1 MYHHALH
8 LNRQRARNT
17 NLCSFCGGMYD
28 RLNAIF
34 NIPAAASQ
42 EGGVCSRP
50 AEGRPYSSMNI
61 DTMTDLGAASPSN
74 GEHSASLDKADGATS
89 PQVKIA
95 LRHVFKIFGDD
106 PDAALRMVRAGHRK
120 DDILSKT
127 GCTVGVNDASFDIH
141 AGEIFVIM
149 GLSGSGKSTL
159 LRLINRLIEPSAGE
173 ILVDGQDVTK
183 MSKRELIELR
193 RRDMSMVFQSFAL
206 LPNRNVLDNAAFGL
220 EVAGVPEAV
229 RREKALVALQGVGLA
244 AYADSRPDQLSGGMK
259 QRVGLARA
267 LASEPTVLLMDE
279 AFSALDPL
287 IRAEMQ
293 DELLRL
299 QAEQSRT
306 IVFVSHDL
314 DEAMRIGDR
323 IAIMQH
329 GVVVQVGTPDEIV
342 MNPANDYVRSFFR
355 NVDVSQ
361 VFRAGDIARETQV
374 TLIDRKGLSAPVAL
388 ERMRRHDRDIA
399 IVVGRDKTYQ
409 GMISVDS
416 LARAMRDGAADPYH
430 RAFLPDVEPIAA
442 AETLSEVMGRVA
454 QSAVP
459 MPVVDERRRYLGSI
473 SKSTLL
479 MTLDRS
485 SN

>member
-1 MYHHALH
+1 MEIA
-8 LNRQRARNT
+8 
-17 NLCSFCGGMYD
+17 NLTTGE
-28 RLNAIF
+28 
-34 NIPAAASQ
+34 AAV
-42 EGGVCSRP
+42 E
-50 AEGRPYSSMNI
+50 
-61 DTMTDLGAASPSN
+61 
-74 GEHSASLDKADGATS
+74 
-89 PQVKIA
+89 PQPKIA
-95 LRHVFKIFGDD
+95 LRNVFKVFGSN
-106 PDAALRMVRAGHRK
+106 PEAAVQMVHDGRSK
-120 DDILSKT
+120 DEIHAET
-127 GCTVGVNDASFDIH
+127 GCTVGVNNATFDIH

-159 LRLINRLIEPSAGE
+159 LRLINRLIEASAGE
-173 ILVDGQDVTK
+173 ILVDGQDVTR
-183 MSKRELIELR
+183 MSKQELTELR

-206 LPNRNVLDNAAFGL
+206 LPNRTVLENAAFGL
-220 EVAGVPEAV
+220 EVAGVPEAE
-229 RREKALVALQGVGLA
+229 RRQKALAALQGVGLG

-287 IRAEMQ
+287 IRTEMQ

-299 QAEQSRT
+299 QSEQSRT

-374 TLIDRKGLSAPVAL
+374 TLIERKGQAVASAL

-399 IVVGRDKTYQ
+399 IVVGRDKKYH
-409 GMISVDS
+409 GMVSAES
-416 LARAMRDGAADPYH
+416 LSRAARNGDADPYH
-430 RAFLPDVEPIAA
+430 RAFLTDVEPIGA
-442 AETLSEVMGRVA
+442 AETLSDVMGRVA
-454 QSAVP
+454 QSAFPVP
-459 MPVVDERRRYLGSI
+459 VIDDNRRYLGSI
-473 SKSTLL
+473 SKSALL
-479 MTLDRS
+479 MSLDRS
-485 SN
+485 GN

>member
-1 MYHHALH
+1 
-8 LNRQRARNT
+8 
-17 NLCSFCGGMYD
+17 
-28 RLNAIF
+28 
-34 NIPAAASQ
+34 
-42 EGGVCSRP
+42 
-50 AEGRPYSSMNI
+50 MNI
-61 DTMTDLGAASPSN
+61 ANTTTGD
-74 GEHSASLDKADGATS
+74 ATVE
-89 PQVKIA
+89 PQPKIA
-95 LRHVFKIFGDD
+95 LRNVFKVFGSN
-106 PDAALRMVRAGHRK
+106 PEAAVQMVHDGR
-120 DDILSKT
+120 SKEEIHAET
-127 GCTVGVNDASFDIH
+127 GCTVGVNNATFDIH

-159 LRLINRLIEPSAGE
+159 LRLINRLIDASAGE

-183 MSKRELIELR
+183 MSTHELTELR

-206 LPNRNVLDNAAFGL
+206 LPNRTVLENAAFGL
-220 EVAGVPEAV
+220 EVAGVPEAE
-229 RREKALVALQGVGLA
+229 RRQKALAALQGVGLA

-287 IRAEMQ
+287 IRTEMQ

-299 QAEQSRT
+299 QSEQSRT

-374 TLIDRKGLSAPVAL
+374 TLIERKGQAVAAAL
-388 ERMRRHDRDIA
+388 DRMRRHDRDIA
-399 IVVGRDKTYQ
+399 IVVGRDKKYH
-409 GMISVDS
+409 GMVSVDS
-416 LARAMRDGAADPYH
+416 LARAARSGDADPYH
-430 RAFLPDVEPIAA
+430 RAFLTDVEPIGAG
-442 AETLSEVMGRVA
+442 ETLSDVMGRVA
-454 QSAVP
+454 QSAFPVP
-459 MPVVDERRRYLGSI
+459 VIDDSRRYIGSI
-473 SKSTLL
+473 SKSALL
-479 MTLDRS
+479 MSLDRS
-485 SN
+485 GN

>member
-1 MYHHALH
+1 MSMDIE
-8 LNRQRARNT
+8 T
-17 NLCSFCGGMYD
+17 PMTGG
-28 RLNAIF
+28 
-34 NIPAAASQ
+34 PAALSSTAETASA
-42 EGGVCSRP
+42 P
-50 AEGRPYSSMNI
+50 AP
-61 DTMTDLGAASPSN
+61 
-74 GEHSASLDKADGATS
+74 
-89 PQVKIA
+89 VKVA
-95 LRHVFKIFGDD
+95 LRNVFKVFGDD
-106 PDAALRMVRAGHRK
+106 PEAAVRMVREGRGKEQIHAE
-120 DDILSKT
+120 T

-159 LRLINRLIEPSAGE
+159 LRLINRLIEPTAGE
-173 ILVDGQDVTK
+173 ILIDGQDITR
-183 MSKRELIELR
+183 MSKRELIALR

-206 LPNRNVLDNAAFGL
+206 LPNRTVLDNAAFGL
-220 EVAGVPEAV
+220 EVAGVPEAE
-229 RREKALVALQGVGLA
+229 RRRKALAALQGVGLG
-244 AYADSRPDQLSGGMK
+244 AYAESRPDQLSGGMK

-267 LASEPTVLLMDE
+267 LASEPSLLLMDE

-287 IRAEMQ
+287 IRTEMQ

-299 QAEQSRT
+299 QSEHSRT
-306 IVFVSHDL
+306 IIFVSHDL

-374 TLIDRKGLSAPVAL
+374 TLIDRRGMAAHAAL
-388 ERMRRHDRDIA
+388 ERMRRHDRDVA
-399 IVVGRDKTYQ
+399 IVVGRDKKYH
-409 GMISVDS
+409 GMVSADS
-416 LARAMRDGAADPYH
+416 LSRAARDGAADPYR

-442 AETLSEVMGRVA
+442 ADTLSDVMGRVA
-454 QSAVP
+454 QSPFPV
-459 MPVVDERRRYLGSI
+459 PVVDESRRYLGSI
-473 SKSTLL
+473 SKSALL

-485 SN
+485 GN